1 MHHKQPQQEV
11 GGGEGSARVC
21 VILSFVFL
29 SHAHAHKRARA
40 HTHTHNLVELCELID
55 GFVAH
60 KGLANKENEV
70 RAVDFDE
77 LREGAHEGSVV
88 LHAPRSVNKHHIKP
102 FRLGCN
108 KCKCKRKRGQPV

>member
-1 MHHKQPQQEV
+1 M
-11 GGGEGSARVC
+11 C

-108 KCKCKRKRGQPV
+108 SATSASANAGEDNPCEKG